1 MSLSKAKAKLKAINN
16 TETWRQLL
24 EMVIDCRGIRHH
36 SVLNK
41 SMSLDASLNIMES
54 AIREY
59 KLDLSPVV
67 IRCDKGTLSVSGVIV
82 MNIYR
87 ECGN

>member
-1 MSLSKAKAKLKAINN
+1 MSLSKAKAKIRAINN
-16 TETWRQLL
+16 TKTWRQLFD
-24 EMVIDCRGIRHH
+24 MVDECRGRRPH

-41 SMSLDASLNIMES
+41 SMSLDTSLNVMGA
-54 AIREY
+54 AIGEF
-59 KLDLSPVV
+59 KLDLAPVV
-67 IRCDKGTLSVSGVIV
+67 IRCDKGTLSASGIIV